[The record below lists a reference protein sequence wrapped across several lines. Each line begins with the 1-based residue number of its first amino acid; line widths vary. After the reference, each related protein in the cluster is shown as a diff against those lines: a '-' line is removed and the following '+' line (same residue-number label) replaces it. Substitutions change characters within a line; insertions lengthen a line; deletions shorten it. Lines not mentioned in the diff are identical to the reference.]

1 MIVQKLRRSIAEQRA
16 EENSRAEVE
25 KQAAL
30 LEYVAT
36 MADVD
41 LPTENEESAEGSGV
55 RDE

>member
-1 MIVQKLRRSIAEQRA
+1 MFYQKLKRSIAEQRA
-16 EENSRAEVE
+16 EERSRAEIE

-41 LPTENEESAEGSGV
+41 IPTEDEESEALERG
-55 RDE
+55 EI